1 MLFGKFCGFDYVL
14 KFGNSEND
22 VASLVELYRKKNKG
36 NRFFLQI
43 SHTLAYCNRLMNIIK
58 NFIKLVF
65 GIPNNDPIP
74 PIQFVVFFVLMTIV
88 LILFVTFR

>member
-1 MLFGKFCGFDYVL
+1 MVFDYVL

-22 VASLVELYRKKNKG
+22 VASLIEPYATRKNNNG
-36 NRFFLQI
+36 NWLFGFQI
-43 SHTLAYCNRLMNIIK
+43 SHTLVYCNRLMNIVK

-74 PIQFVVFFVLMTIV
+74 PIQFVVFFILMTIV